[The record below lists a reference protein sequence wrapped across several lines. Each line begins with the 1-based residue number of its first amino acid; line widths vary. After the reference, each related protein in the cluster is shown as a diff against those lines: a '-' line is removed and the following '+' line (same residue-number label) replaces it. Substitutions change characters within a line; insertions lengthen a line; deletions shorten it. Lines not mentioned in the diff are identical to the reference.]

1 MEKNILLEIPAVVAR
16 QVVYFVIP
24 FFFRCC
30 CCTLA
35 QLHDAINLKWGRE
48 STVGRENFDTSRSK
62 VSNIFCSMIDWNN
75 FSALHYT
82 AEFRI
87 CISHVSNEFCFHFII
102 WDLLV
107 VEFIRFAC
115 LQLQSNAMHSNKLI
129 KSPNR
134 SSNLIY

>member
-24 FFFRCC
+24 FFFFRCC

-48 STVGRENFDTSRSK
+48 STVGRKNFDTSRSK

-87 CISHVSNEFCFHFII
+87 CISHVSLMNFVFT
-102 WDLLV
+102 LLS
-107 VEFIRFAC
+107 ETCWWSSLFFLHAY
-115 LQLQSNAMHSNKLI
+115 SYKAMQCI
-129 KSPNR
+129 PI
-134 SSNLIY
+134 NLLSLPTDRPT